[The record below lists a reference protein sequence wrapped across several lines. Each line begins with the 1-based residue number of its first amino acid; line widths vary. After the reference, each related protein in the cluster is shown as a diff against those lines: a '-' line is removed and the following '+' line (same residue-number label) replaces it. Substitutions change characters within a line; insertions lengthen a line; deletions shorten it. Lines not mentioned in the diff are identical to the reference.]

1 MGGFLQAA
9 PFNLL
14 VGLYLWVCDFPVS
27 GLARNFFNFFGEVFP
42 VLDILGLSSLFSWP
56 GNPDEY

>member
-14 VGLYLWVCDFPVS
+14 VGLYFWVCDFPVS
-27 GLARNFFNFFGEVFP
+27 GLALFNFFGDVFP
-42 VLDILGLSSLFSWP
+42 VLDILGLSSLFSWH